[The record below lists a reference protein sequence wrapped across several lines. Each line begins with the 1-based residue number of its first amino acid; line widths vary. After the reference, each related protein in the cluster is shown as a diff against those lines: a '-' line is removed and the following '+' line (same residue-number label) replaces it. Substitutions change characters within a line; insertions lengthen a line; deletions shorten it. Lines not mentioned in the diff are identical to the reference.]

1 MTTLHLVFI
10 AFAGGLILG
19 AFVTL
24 CITYVA
30 LVLHENHT
38 NRKLRKLEKE
48 IEQEAT
54 YYCFK

>member
-1 MTTLHLVFI
+1 MTTLHLVFM
-10 AFAGGLILG
+10 AFAAGIILG

-30 LVLHENHT
+30 LVLHENKT
-38 NRKLRKLEKE
+38 NRKLKKLERE
-48 IEQEAT
+48 IEKEAT